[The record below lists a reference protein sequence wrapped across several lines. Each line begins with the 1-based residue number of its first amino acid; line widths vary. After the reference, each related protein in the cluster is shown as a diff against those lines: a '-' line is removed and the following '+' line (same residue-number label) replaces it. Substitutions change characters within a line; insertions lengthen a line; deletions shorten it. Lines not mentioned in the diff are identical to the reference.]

1 MKALGQTPA
10 SSGAMV
16 AAFQDVGIQV
26 GLIKDRME
34 ETANIARLVG
44 VNSTKVFELVS
55 QNLSKLNEFGFKNGV
70 EGLSSMA
77 AKAATMRFDM
87 YQVFNFA
94 EKVFSPE
101 GAIEAVSAFQ
111 RLGVAVGDLADPFRL
126 MYLASE
132 DVDGLTDQV
141 VKMTSKFTY
150 FDEKSKEFKVFPNA
164 KRDLRDLAQAMGISY
179 NELVKMSMA
188 QSKLN
193 KLSSEFKFSGFD
205 KDDQQLIA
213 NFAQFSK
220 EKNAFVV
227 KVDGKEKLTTELK
240 QQDLEKL
247 RGRAETMEEIAQGRI
262 TETELLVQA
271 IYSLRDTL
279 AGTSAG
285 NK

>member
-1 MKALGQTPA
+1 MKALGQKVEL
-10 SSGAMV
+10 SGTMV
-16 AAFQDVGIQV
+16 AAFQDAGIQV
-26 GLIKDRME
+26 DLIKDRMQ

-44 VNSTKVFELVS
+44 TNSTKVFELVS
-55 QNLSKLNEFGFKNGV
+55 QNLDKLNEFGFKNGV

-220 EKNAFVV
+220 
-227 KVDGKEKLTTELK
+227 
-240 QQDLEKL
+240 
-247 RGRAETMEEIAQGRI
+247 
-262 TETELLVQA
+262 
-271 IYSLRDTL
+271 
-279 AGTSAG
+279 
-285 NK
+285 